1 LLFMKE
7 MKQKKWSFE
16 EPTAPTQKA
25 AFEGNFFDTLKDY
38 LQFSRD
44 LDGYVRILADVNEQ
58 ILPFYNDMDEWIES
72 ILIDNAKVMEC
83 SASATTLECQLNEF
97 AQKIRKMNYDLLKEF
112 ALQEN
117 LLLSVQ
123 ERPVL
128 VVEDSQKCKL
138 MLKRLEPFKNSDG
151 KLDIDGWR
159 TLAYPFSDENTVET
173 MPKVIEGY
181 QRLMIDA
188 KENSFKAMNLLENV
202 SRYINRCKKNCN
214 QQEEDDGTI
223 TKKPHLDEGADE
235 RPSAPPLPPP
245 PPPPPVPTAP
255 PTAPTPAPST
265 EMATAD
271 EGL

>member
-1 LLFMKE
+1 MKE
-7 MKQKKWSFE
+7 MKKKKWSFE
-16 EPTAPTQKA
+16 EPTVPNQK
-25 AFEGNFFDTLKDY
+25 AFEGDFFDTLKTY
-38 LQFSRD
+38 LHFSRD
-44 LDGYVRILADVNEQ
+44 LDGYVRILAEVNEQ
-58 ILPFYNDMDEWIES
+58 VLPFYNDIDEWIES

-83 SASATTLECQLNEF
+83 SASATTLECQLNDF

-138 MLKRLEPFKNSDG
+138 LMKKLEPFKNSDG

-188 KENSFKAMNLLENV
+188 KENSFKAMNLLETV

-214 QQEEDDGTI
+214 EQEGDDGTI
-223 TKKPHLDEGADE
+223 AKKPHLDIGVTGAGDL
-235 RPSAPPLPPP
+235 PSAPPP
-245 PPPPPVPTAP
+245 PPPPPVPIFPPIAP
-255 PTAPTPAPST
+255 PPPTPAP
-265 EMATAD
+265 AG

>member
-1 LLFMKE
+1 MLLFMKE

-16 EPTAPTQKA
+16 EPTAQPKGGE
-25 AFEGNFFDTLKDY
+25 FEGKFFDTLKGY

-44 LDGYVRILADVNEQ
+44 LDGYVRILAEVNEQ
-58 ILPFYNDMDEWIES
+58 ILPFYNDMNEWIES

-83 SASATTLECQLNEF
+83 SASATTLECQLNDF
-97 AQKIRKMNYDLLKEF
+97 AQKVRKMNYDLLKEC

-128 VVEDSQKCKL
+128 VVEDSQTCKL
-138 MLKRLEPFKNSDG
+138 LLKKLEPFKNSEG

-159 TLAYPFSDENTVET
+159 TLAYPFSIENTVEI

-214 QQEEDDGTI
+214 EQEGDDGTI
-223 TKKPHLDEGADE
+223 TKKLHLDIGVTAV
-235 RPSAPPLPPP
+235 PSAPPPPLPIF
-245 PPPPPVPTAP
+245 
-255 PTAPTPAPST
+255 PTPAP
-265 EMATAD
+265 AD
-271 EGL
+271 GL